1 MCENKNYIYLRG
13 LDEKKTV
20 MQTTAIAKFNR
31 NAKTR
36 EGRPSAPQKEDKNLK
51 GESF

>member
-13 LDEKKTV
+13 LDEKKETV
-20 MQTTAIAKFNR
+20 MQTIAIAKFNR

-36 EGRPSAPQKEDKNLK
+36 EGPLSAPQKEDKNLK
-51 GESF
+51 